1 MESTKL
7 NAYRQ
12 LVLSRGFR
20 QAIITKITAR
30 KWVVSRG
37 WASEVSMT
45 GEKSTVESKA
55 TALSY
60 ARDWINDQ
68 G

>member
-7 NAYRQ
+7 NQYGQ
-12 LVLSRGFR
+12 LVLTQGHKK
-20 QAIITKITAR
+20 AIVMRHNSR
-30 KWVVSRG
+30 KWTVARG
-37 WASEVSMT
+37 WASELTLT
-45 GEKSTVESKA
+45 GERSAVSSKA